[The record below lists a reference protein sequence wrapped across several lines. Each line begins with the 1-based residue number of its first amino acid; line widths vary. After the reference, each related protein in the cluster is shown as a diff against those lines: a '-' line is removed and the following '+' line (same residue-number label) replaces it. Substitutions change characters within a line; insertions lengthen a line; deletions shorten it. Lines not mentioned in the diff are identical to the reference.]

1 MISPQLAAGVYLYKL
16 PPLSSSMKYM
26 LPAPSNWMPSCDVRG
41 ITFWWTNSAP
51 SLLVSVSGS
60 VIAGAVI
67 GFLSSNR
74 RPYGLMVHPAA
85 PEHHDSSAVMYVPHG
100 VQYEASNAT

>member
-1 MISPQLAAGVYLYKL
+1 
-16 PPLSSSMKYM
+16 MKYM
-26 LPAPSNWMPSCDVRG
+26 LPALSNWMPSCDVRG

-60 VIAGAVI
+60 VIAGAVV

-74 RPYGLMVHPAA
+74 RP
-85 PEHHDSSAVMYVPHG
+85 
-100 VQYEASNAT
+100 